1 MRHQVNW
8 KDRCT
13 NRNQKELKLQ
23 GLSLFL
29 EKPLFVIDFWWI
41 STALKT
47 AIFAPEGAI
56 DSCSLIICSVTKF
69 CHFIEILNFLSID
82 VLSETFM
89 NLCNMIFEDEL
100 FCRCGW
106 DFSTGLICLQTFCHQ
121 CSFNSFIRVKYF
133 QRRYTL

>member
-69 CHFIEILNFLSID
+69 LSFYWNTEFLIDWCIEWDIYETMQHDIWRWTFL
-82 VLSETFM
+82 
-89 NLCNMIFEDEL
+89 
-100 FCRCGW
+100 
-106 DFSTGLICLQTFCHQ
+106 
-121 CSFNSFIRVKYF
+121 
-133 QRRYTL
+133 

>member
-1 MRHQVNW
+1 MY
-8 KDRCT
+8 K
-13 NRNQKELKLQ
+13 KELKLS
-23 GLSLFL
+23 GLPLFL

-47 AIFAPEGAI
+47 AIFSPEGAI

-69 CHFIEILNFLSID
+69 CHFIGILNFLSID

-89 NLCNMIFEDEL
+89 NLCNMIFEDER

-106 DFSTGLICLQTFCHQ
+106 GLDWFVCKHSVINVASIVLLEWNI
-121 CSFNSFIRVKYF
+121 SKEGILYKEDISVRGINK
-133 QRRYTL
+133 L